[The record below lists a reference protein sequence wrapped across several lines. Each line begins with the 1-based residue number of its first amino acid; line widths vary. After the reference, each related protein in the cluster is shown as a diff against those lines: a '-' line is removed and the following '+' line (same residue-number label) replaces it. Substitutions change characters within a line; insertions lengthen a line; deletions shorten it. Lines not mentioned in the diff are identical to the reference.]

1 MFVSA
6 RQERRTIAN
15 SAGQWNINAISQRS
29 LLRQRCQRREKK
41 PLRYQDYL
49 RYFRFFSSS
58 TMYGITMAVQVHILF
73 HEVHLFAS
81 KKGQTGLFIL
91 FSSFLSSLSC
101 PPIHGKPYGKW
112 RPSPSL
118 PPRSAAEHTPA
129 IIELTPPQWSP
140 SAHQSHARNCSIM
153 LIY

>member
-1 MFVSA
+1 MGASQSLQKKVSKKGLKK
-6 RQERRTIAN
+6 RSTKCLFPRDRRGGPSQIAPDN
-15 SAGQWNINAISQRS
+15 GISMRYHSGHFYASDVRGQK
-29 LLRQRCQRREKK
+29 KK

-49 RYFRFFSSS
+49 RYFPFFSSS

-101 PPIHGKPYGKW
+101 PPIHGKSYGK
-112 RPSPSL
+112 
-118 PPRSAAEHTPA
+118 
-129 IIELTPPQWSP
+129 
-140 SAHQSHARNCSIM
+140 
-153 LIY
+153 